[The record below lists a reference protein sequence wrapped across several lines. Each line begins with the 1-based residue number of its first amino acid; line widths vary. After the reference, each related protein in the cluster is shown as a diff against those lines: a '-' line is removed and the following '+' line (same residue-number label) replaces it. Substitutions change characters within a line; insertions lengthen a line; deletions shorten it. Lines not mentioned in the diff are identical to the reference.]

1 MKSRLERIEKN
12 EVNLEIE
19 VPVEQVEAALD
30 RAYKKI
36 LPRISLPGFR
46 KGRVPRPVLESYY
59 GKEIL
64 YEEALEELIPEAL
77 EHAVEENGIE
87 PVSQPDLDVTQMEE
101 GKPLIFS
108 ARIVVKPEVTLGQ
121 IEDIE
126 ATIPKVQITDADVE
140 NRLEAMRQRYAR
152 LVEID
157 PDSPAREQ
165 DVLTID
171 FKGYIDGEPFPGG
184 EGEDY
189 SLELGSGTFI
199 PGFEEQLV
207 GVKIGEE
214 KEVKVSFP
222 DDYHASELAGVEAVF
237 KVNVKEAKRRE
248 LSPLDDD
255 FAQEVSDFDTLE
267 ELRDDIRQT
276 LEKVADERKKQFIRE
291 EVVKKAAESAEV
303 DIPNEMINNQV
314 DVMLG
319 QFEEQLMY
327 QGINLEGYLQ
337 ATGSTLQAI
346 REDFSEEAE
355 QVVRNNL
362 VLEQAAEQLDLEVTE
377 EDMHE
382 QMKKAAD
389 DFNLS
394 VDEVKQRLAASGE
407 RIERALLLDKALDY
421 MVEKAV
427 VVEKEAVEEAA
438 EETKPAE

>member
-1 MKSRLERIEKN
+1 M
-12 EVNLEIE
+12 
-19 VPVEQVEAALD
+19 
-30 RAYKKI
+30 
-36 LPRISLPGFR
+36 
-46 KGRVPRPVLESYY
+46 
-59 GKEIL
+59 
-64 YEEALEELIPEAL
+64 
-77 EHAVEENGIE
+77 
-87 PVSQPDLDVTQMEE
+87 
-101 GKPLIFS
+101 
-108 ARIVVKPEVTLGQ
+108 
-121 IEDIE
+121 
-126 ATIPKVQITDADVE
+126 
-140 NRLEAMRQRYAR
+140 
-152 LVEID
+152 
-157 PDSPAREQ
+157 
-165 DVLTID
+165 
-171 FKGYIDGEPFPGG
+171 
-184 EGEDY
+184 
-189 SLELGSGTFI
+189 
-199 PGFEEQLV
+199 
-207 GVKIGEE
+207 
-214 KEVKVSFP
+214 SFP

-427 VVEKEAVEEAA
+427 VVEKKQLKKQLKNQTRRV
-438 EETKPAE
+438 K